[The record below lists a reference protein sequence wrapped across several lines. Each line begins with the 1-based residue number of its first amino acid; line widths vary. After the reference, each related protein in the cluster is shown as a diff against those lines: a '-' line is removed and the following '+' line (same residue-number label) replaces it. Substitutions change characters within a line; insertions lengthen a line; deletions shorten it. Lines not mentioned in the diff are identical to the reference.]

1 MVGMS
6 EPDQN
11 EYDLMMQLD
20 QLETI
25 KEEMGELGVAT
36 LAEVEAKI
44 DELSRKL
51 DEVQKKGK

>member
-1 MVGMS
+1 MW
-6 EPDQN
+6 
-11 EYDLMMQLD
+11 
-20 QLETI
+20 
-25 KEEMGELGVAT
+25 ELGVAT